1 MFDLDHGRMHNQP
14 GLDDYKG
21 STLPVDSRS
30 PNHQTTVLGSSSR
43 SADIMSITSW
53 SAAGP
58 TLVCWTL
65 ESYRQLGRPAIWCIE
80 SYKQLYMNDQALRWV
95 DWENDEL
102 DCEIHKLEP
111 PDSLLKLPV
120 FIPWQAESCYVLPS
134 LAQPR
139 ERIQAA
145 TWANLWASSNPRT
158 VTLGDIFCFHIIT
171 LTFFSTRFHRFH
183 RFHRFQQVPSCLG
196 YILSF
201 LILSLTLFS
210 TRFQRFQR
218 FHRFQWFQQVL
229 VIFFPF
235 LSLV

>member
-43 SADIMSITSW
+43 SAHIMSITSW
-53 SAAGP
+53 GAAGP

-102 DCEIHKLEP
+102 DCEIHKLDP

-120 FIPWQAESCYVLPS
+120 FITWQAESCYVLPS
-134 LAQPR
+134 LAQPG

-145 TWANLWASSNPRT
+145 TWANLWASSTPRL
-158 VTLGDIFCFHIIT
+158 VTPPARR
-171 LTFFSTRFHRFH
+171 ST
-183 RFHRFQQVPSCLG
+183 SCLN
-196 YILSF
+196 
-201 LILSLTLFS
+201 SLRQDER
-210 TRFQRFQR
+210 TRRDSSSR
-218 FHRFQWFQQVL
+218 ASSAMVCPSEWTSMLRRCSSRRSVR
-229 VIFFPF
+229 
-235 LSLV
+235 

>member
-80 SYKQLYMNDQALRWV
+80 SYKQLCMNDHGFEMMMIAT
-95 DWENDEL
+95 N
-102 DCEIHKLEP
+102 HNLEP

-120 FIPWQAESCYVLPS
+120 IACSRPNPAMSLPS
-134 LAQPR
+134 LAQPG
-139 ERIQAA
+139 ERIH
-145 TWANLWASSNPRT
+145 TWLSESDHN
-158 VTLGDIFCFHIIT
+158 CF
-171 LTFFSTRFHRFH
+171 F
-183 RFHRFQQVPSCLG
+183 
-196 YILSF
+196 Y
-201 LILSLTLFS
+201 
-210 TRFQRFQR
+210 
-218 FHRFQWFQQVL
+218 
-229 VIFFPF
+229 
-235 LSLV
+235 